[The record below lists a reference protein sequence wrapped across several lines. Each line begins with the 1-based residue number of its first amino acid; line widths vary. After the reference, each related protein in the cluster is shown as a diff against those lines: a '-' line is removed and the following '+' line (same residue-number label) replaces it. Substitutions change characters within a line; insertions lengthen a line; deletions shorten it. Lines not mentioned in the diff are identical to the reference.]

1 MSEDPAQKTISL
13 AQIDGRIAELERQ
26 RNEALTRA
34 ARIAGERDEA
44 LNVAQVFR
52 SEVARLTDLL
62 NRHGGSEPP
71 ATPNEPEGPLA
82 PAGAAAISH

>member
-1 MSEDPAQKTISL
+1 MSDASEQKTISL

-44 LNVAQVFR
+44 IEIARTFR
-52 SEVARLTDLL
+52 AEVERLTEVLGRQSVPD
-62 NRHGGSEPP
+62 
-71 ATPNEPEGPLA
+71 APNA
-82 PAGAAAISH
+82 SSDDAAAAH